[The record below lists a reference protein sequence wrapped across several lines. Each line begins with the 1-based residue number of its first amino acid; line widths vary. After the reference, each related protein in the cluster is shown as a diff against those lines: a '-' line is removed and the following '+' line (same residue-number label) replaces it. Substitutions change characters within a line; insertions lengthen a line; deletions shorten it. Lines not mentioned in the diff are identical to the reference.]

1 MESKRFSRRWHILS
15 NIAKKSLKVG
25 AAVVVG
31 VVVYQRW
38 KYNDKVLYASW
49 TTNYEPSVKWDFNW
63 DRREP
68 SSLLPPP
75 KGKTDSE
82 LADYKKQ
89 LENSTPTASRHLL
102 LIRHG
107 QYFDNAAVDKDR
119 FLTALGRAQAEVT
132 GMRLKDL
139 DLPYTVLISSTMT
152 RAIETAKLIHKHLPE
167 LEYKQD
173 EILREGAPIPPEPP
187 LGSWRPEQ
195 KQFFQDGARIESAF
209 RKYFYRADPSQKEDT
224 YEVIVCHANVI
235 RYFVCRALQFP
246 PEAWLRFALANG
258 SITHICIRPSG
269 RVSVKSVGEHGHI
282 KAQEISYN

>member
-1 MESKRFSRRWHILS
+1 MESTKRFYRRWHTLS

-25 AAVVVG
+25 SAVIIG
-31 VVVYQRW
+31 IVVYQKW
-38 KYNDKVLYASW
+38 KYSDRVLYASW
-49 TTNYEPSVKWDFNW
+49 TTNYEPTVKWDFNW

-75 KGKTDSE
+75 KGKT
-82 LADYKKQ
+82 
-89 LENSTPTASRHLL
+89 
-102 LIRHG
+102 I
-107 QYFDNAAVDKDR
+107 DKDR

-152 RAIETAKLIHKHLPE
+152 RAIETAKLIHKHLPG

-173 EILREGAPIPPEPP
+173 DILREGAPIPPEPP

-209 RKYFYRADPSQKEDT
+209 RKYFYRADPTQKEDS
-224 YEVIVCHANVI
+224 YEIVVCHANVI
-235 RYFVCRALQFP
+235 RYFICRALQFP
-246 PEAWLRFALANG
+246 GEAWLRLCVANC
-258 SITHICIRPSG
+258 SMSLITIQPDG
-269 RVSVKSVGEHGHI
+269 LVVLEMMGDHGHI
-282 KAQEISYN
+282 DPEQITFH